1 MSLDKTLTD
10 QYRLPLKLDNFPVS
24 EALPAY
30 FESVYPKFVDFI
42 KTYYGYYDDK
52 NSPAKFLNEL
62 QHNRDMEDVT
72 PQLLRLI
79 AEELFLGKDYSESFS
94 DKKSAIQISNLLYRS
109 KGTPFSIEQFFR
121 MFFGFDVD
129 IRYGRNEIFAVGDP
143 LQEKLLYT
151 SEIRSFGKDLD
162 GIEVKAPWPGKR
174 LKFNF
179 SDGKIDVY
187 ALAITPR
194 VEIVPSLYILE
205 TANVFYIDDS
215 GTAIP
220 YIIRTKKLLIY
231 NVWYQLRE
239 NIDYYADYD
248 NKSIVFLKPG
258 IENSLKPLDPWLD
271 YLAKYGEISPPD
283 YDKDRDGNNIGSLR
297 YPQAK
302 IETNRRFPAGSA
314 IGADI
319 GDKKITDN
327 AYYQVFSILIK
338 TPIAIKSWKNVYK
351 DFIHPSGVYLDGEV
365 LLETFKTLKLSSQP
379 TSTER
384 YQIEVEGSGS
394 FSDEVYSEITELNTR
409 VKVVVPEPS
418 AFVYSVN
425 NANLQLPV
433 PWSGSNNNTR
443 VAIRFNKKT
452 IGTGDQWLLSATVGA
467 KKFGFVF
474 PALTPNKLV
483 YRYVEGGTLI
493 LKDLDIQ
500 QDVLL
505 GKTYNVSILST
516 QTGAA
521 AQIFTTSNSTSSVY
535 AINLEYQPR
544 IEFVGDNFE
553 GDIWGAYFTDPVNR
567 QNIIQYPM
575 REGTGD
581 TFHAY
586 RDSRLEFKSKD
597 IGIRNGVWSLPNISV
612 WKGNNI
618 SIPLWTSAT
627 SSGFKMKMDFESP
640 SVIPAS
646 AKLMWN
652 SAQTDR
658 GLSIENE
665 ILTYKYQALS
675 GIVTLDIVSISPNT
689 RFEITIEHGVSE
701 VTAYVVI
708 GNNRSSITAISSTA
722 PSQPVSINYA
732 IGAVMQSAVVWNL
745 ELIEVSNTRY
755 YPIQEGDGITAFA
768 YDADSNII
776 GSSEDAIL
784 EGAGNWVKLNYFKYG
799 EE

>member
-1 MSLDKTLTD
+1 MSLEKTLTD

-24 EALPAY
+24 EALPSH
-30 FESVYPKFVDFI
+30 FESVYPKFVEFI
-42 KTYYGYYDDK
+42 KKYYDYYDDE
-52 NSPAKFLNEL
+52 NSPAKFLNEM

-151 SEIRSFGKDLD
+151 TEIRSLGKDVE
-162 GIEVKAPWPGKR
+162 GNNVTTIWPGKR

-179 SDGKIDVY
+179 SDGQIDVY

-194 VEIVPSLYILE
+194 VDILPSLYIQE
-205 TANVFYIDDS
+205 TSNIFYINDV
-215 GTAIP
+215 GFVP
-220 YIIRTKKLLIY
+220 YIVRTKKVLVY

-239 NIDYYADYD
+239 NIDYYVDYD

-271 YLAKYGEISPPD
+271 HLATYGEISPPD
-283 YDKDRDGNNIGSLR
+283 FARDRDGNPTGPLR
-297 YPQAK
+297 YAQAR
-302 IETNRRFPAGSA
+302 IETNRRFPAGSP
-314 IGADI
+314 IGPDI

-338 TPIAIKSWKNVYK
+338 TPIAVKSWKNVYK

-365 LLETFKTLKLSSQP
+365 LLESLKTLKLSSQP

-384 YQIEVEGSGS
+384 YEIEVEGTGS
-394 FSDEVYSEITELNTR
+394 FSDEVYSEVTELTTR

-418 AFVYSVN
+418 VFVYSVN
-425 NANLQLPV
+425 NANLELPV
-433 PWSGSNNNTR
+433 PWDGSSNNSR
-443 VAIRFNKKT
+443 VAIRFNKKA
-452 IGTGDQWLLSATVGA
+452 IGTGDQWLLSATVGG

-474 PALTPNKLV
+474 PAATPNKLV
-483 YRYVEGGTLI
+483 YRYVEGGTLS
-493 LKDLDIQ
+493 LEDLDIQ

-505 GKTYNVSILST
+505 GKTYNISILST
-516 QTGAA
+516 ETGSA
-521 AQIFTTSNSTSSVY
+521 AQIFTSSNATSSVY
-535 AINLEYQPR
+535 SINLEYQPR
-544 IEFVGDNFE
+544 IEFIGDNFE

-567 QNIIQYPM
+567 QNTVQYPM
-575 REGTGD
+575 REGSGD

-586 RDSRLEFKSKD
+586 RDTRLEFKSKD

-612 WKGNNI
+612 WRGNNI
-618 SIPLWTSAT
+618 SIPLWTST
-627 SSGFKMKMDFESP
+627 SSSGFKMKMDFQSP
-640 SVIPAS
+640 SVLPAS
-646 AKLMWN
+646 ARLMWN
-652 SAQTDR
+652 NAQTDR

-665 ILTYKYQALS
+665 ILTYKYQASS
-675 GIVTLDIVSISPNT
+675 GIVTFEILSVSPNT
-689 RFEITIEHGVSE
+689 TFNISIEHGVSE
-701 VTAYVVI
+701 VTAYVTI
-708 GNNRSSITAISSTA
+708 NNAQYVTIVSSTA
-722 PSQPVSINYA
+722 PSQPVSVNYVIA
-732 IGAVMQSAVVWNL
+732 AAMQSAVVWNL
-745 ELIEVSNTRY
+745 ELIDGSNTRY
-755 YPIQEGDGITAFA
+755 YPIQEGDGETVFA

-776 GSSEDAIL
+776 GSSEDATL
-784 EGAGNWVKLNYFKYG
+784 QGAGDWVNLNYFKYG